1 MTMTPSKKL
10 PILGACLALAL
21 AGACARSQPTSFYT
35 LAATSEPRLEK
46 RSGKGLVIGLGPVTV
61 PQYLDRPDIVTREG
75 DNRMRL
81 ADLHKWSE
89 PLEPLLTRIMAEDLY
104 GLLDANDVIPLPQRS
119 DIRLDRSVAVDVSR
133 FDANDAGE
141 VVLDARW
148 RVYRGDGNTL
158 VTSGRSLVT
167 EQGAPVPDYDSIAA
181 AMSRAVGAATEE
193 IAAAIVGN
201 GATPVAPTTRPPR
214 PPA

>member
-1 MTMTPSKKL
+1 MTMKPTKSL
-10 PILGACLALAL
+10 PVLGACLLMAFV
-21 AGACARSQPTSFYT
+21 GACARNQPTNFYT
-35 LAATSEPRLEK
+35 LAATSEPRLDK
-46 RSGKGLVIGLGPVTV
+46 HPGKGLVIGLGPVTV

-104 GLLDANDVIPLPQRS
+104 GLLDANDVIPLPQRA
-119 DIRLDRSVAVDVSR
+119 DIRLDRTVAVDISR
-133 FDANDAGE
+133 FDADDAGA

-148 RVYRGDGNTL
+148 RIYRGDGETL
-158 VTSGRSLVT
+158 VASGRSLVT
-167 EQGAPVPDYDSIAA
+167 EQGAPVPDYEAIAA

-201 GATPVAPTTRPPR
+201 GTPPVPPTTRPSR
-214 PPA
+214 PAG

>member
-1 MTMTPSKKL
+1 MSMRPTKSL
-10 PILGACLALAL
+10 PVFGACLLLAL
-21 AGACARSQPTSFYT
+21 VGACARSQPTSFYT
-35 LAATSEPRLEK
+35 LAATTEPRLEN
-46 RSGKGLVIGLGPVTV
+46 RSGTGLVIGLGPVTV

-81 ADLHKWSE
+81 AELHKWSE

-119 DIRLDRSVAVDVSR
+119 DIRLDRVVAVDVSR
-133 FDANDAGE
+133 FDADDAGS

-167 EQGAPVPDYDSIAA
+167 EQGAPVPDYDSIVA

-201 GATPVAPTTRPPR
+201 GSPPVAPTTRPPR
-214 PPA
+214 PAA